1 MPDFPI
7 DPELRVRATPPIILR
22 RTTEAVD
29 FIRKVALSSSDRA
42 WQDVL
47 QSFEAAR
54 DEWNAMEAVVHL
66 ELLLEARGLLV
77 EGTACASRSG
87 QGRSRATD
95 QRGRTYCLNVRSNI
109 TKTKSK
115 KFFHRL
121 GLFRGRAPP
130 AMEGDGRKDPR
141 GAIKR
146 SRLSRTTLTE
156 VWFNQYTYSCRRLP
170 EGEQWRRSL
179 NVP

>member
-7 DPELRVRATPPIILR
+7 DPELRVRTPPPIILR

-87 QGRSRATD
+87 QGQSRA
-95 QRGRTYCLNVRSNI
+95 
-109 TKTKSK
+109 
-115 KFFHRL
+115 
-121 GLFRGRAPP
+121 A
-130 AMEGDGRKDPR
+130 
-141 GAIKR
+141 
-146 SRLSRTTLTE
+146 
-156 VWFNQYTYSCRRLP
+156 
-170 EGEQWRRSL
+170 
-179 NVP
+179 